1 MKAASLRLKLAW
13 SASRSPVLKAGR
25 RLVDRTARISA
36 AIWSLWPNIRTV
48 ARSDRLACL
57 GSLRRGLASICS
69 RAQSPR
75 CRSWFIGLAATDAGM
90 LQRIIRSIARSEEH
104 TSELQSLMRHSYA
117 VFCLT
122 TNTTHTDTHITDI
135 T

>member
-36 AIWSLWPNIRTV
+36 VIWPLWPNIRTV

-57 GSLRRGLASICS
+57 GSLRRGLASNSS

-75 CRSWFIGLAATDAGM
+75 CRAWLHRLDATDAG
-90 LQRIIRSIARSEEH
+90 RSEAP
-104 TSELQSLMRHSYA
+104 TPELTSLMRTS
-117 VFCLT
+117 
-122 TNTTHTDTHITDI
+122 DDDI
-135 T
+135 SLQK